1 MGVHFYKLQCG
12 GNSFVLLDLTETA
25 NIDLIPE
32 EQFPAVAARLSSR
45 RYGIGAVATI
55 FLKANNCIRVFDK
68 RGIEHN
74 THYDA
79 FLCCCRY
86 LFDCG
91 KNTGTNIE
99 ISSPGNQVSIP
110 ILGSREFALNL
121 GSPFSMESGMLVTPS
136 SEKIIS
142 YIYSQDCTISATA
155 IHLIEDSICAFQANT
170 GTLSYEQFKNRI
182 QNALNQTKVNSVLL
196 KPLTQDTLA
205 IRTSPANTSSVCAAA
220 GAGLV
225 SGVIAGT
232 NARDCIVL
240 FNSELSYSDGYRLD
254 SDFSP
259 QGQEFGVSW
268 NEAKNEI
275 TISGSGAYIFD
286 GTFDLPKLK

>member
-1 MGVHFYKLQCG
+1 MAVHFYKLQCG
-12 GNSFVLLDLTETA
+12 GNSFVLLDLTEST
-25 NIDLIPE
+25 NKDQIPQE
-32 EQFPAVAARLSSR
+32 RFPSVAARLSSR

-55 FLKANNCIRVFDK
+55 FLQQNNFIRVFDR

-74 THYDA
+74 THHDA

-91 KNTGTNIE
+91 KNNGTNIE
-99 ISSPGNQVSIP
+99 ISSPGNQISIP

-121 GSPFSMESGMLVTPS
+121 GSPFSMESGMLITQN

-142 YIYSQDCTISATA
+142 YIYSQDSTISATA
-155 IHLIEDSICAFQANT
+155 IHLIEDSICAFQANA
-170 GTLSYEQFKNRI
+170 GTLSYEQFRSKI

-205 IRTSPANTSSVCAAA
+205 IRTSPTNTSSVCASA

-232 NARDCIVL
+232 TAHESIIL
-240 FNSELSYSDGYRLD
+240 FNTELFNGEGYNLN

-268 NEAKNEI
+268 NETTNEI

-286 GTFDLPKLK
+286 GTFDLPKLN